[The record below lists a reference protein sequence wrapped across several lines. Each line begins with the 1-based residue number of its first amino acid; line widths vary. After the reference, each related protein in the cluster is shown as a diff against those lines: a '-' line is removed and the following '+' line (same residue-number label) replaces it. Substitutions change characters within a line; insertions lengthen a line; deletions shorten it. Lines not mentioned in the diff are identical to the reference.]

1 MCKQSIPGRLSP
13 PTQPGYGAS
22 NSHTDSTPAIW
33 TRTIS
38 SEYAYQVLKHEA
50 ILGASV
56 LSYVKAHLF
65 GAVHVHIH

>member
-1 MCKQSIPGRLSP
+1 MHVFYLDRMPK
-13 PTQPGYGAS
+13 TNS
-22 NSHTDSTPAIW
+22 N
-33 TRTIS
+33 
-38 SEYAYQVLKHEA
+38 EYAYQVLKHEA